1 MRIPINQ
8 LFLIGLS
15 VALSFL
21 LWLWVGAQ
29 ERSEIVVS
37 VPLEYRNLARGM
49 EIFPEK
55 DLVTNVNV
63 WVKGTT
69 NTIKN
74 LKPNEISCWVDLSG
88 TKAGLRNFEIG
99 PDQVKAPY
107 GFSVLRITP
116 SRISLRVEDVV
127 SRKVPV
133 TVRLEGEPAIG
144 FKVTETSV
152 KPSEV
157 EIRGP
162 QSAVAS
168 VRQAVTDS
176 IDVSRIQGTHTET
189 VNVGVE
195 NSLVRIAKTTSV
207 LVSLNVSE
215 ITDVFTMRVP
225 VLVGNTNAQVKF
237 NPKTVRLDLVGPKTF
252 FAQIKN
258 EQIQVVLDVGALEP
272 GVYELTP
279 RVVLDPQAQK
289 KVSVKDV
296 IPPRIH
302 VRIS

>member
-1 MRIPINQ
+1 MRIPTNQ

-15 VALSFL
+15 IGLSFL

-37 VPLEYRNLARGM
+37 VPLEYRNLSRGL
-49 EIFPEK
+49 EIFPDK

-74 LKPNEISCWVDLSG
+74 LRPNEISCWVDLSE

-116 SRISLRVEDVV
+116 SRISLRVEEVV

-133 TVRLEGEPAIG
+133 MVRLEGEPAIG
-144 FKVTETSV
+144 FKVSESAV

-162 QSAVAS
+162 QSAVAA

-176 IDVSRIQGTHTET
+176 IDVSRIQGVHTET
-189 VNVGVE
+189 VNVGVA
-195 NSLVRIAKTTSV
+195 NSLVRIVRTTSV
-207 LVSLNVSE
+207 LVTLNVSE
-215 ITDVFTMRVP
+215 IKDVFTMRVP
-225 VLVGNTNAQVKF
+225 VLVENTTAQVKF
-237 NPKTVRLDLVGPKTF
+237 NPKTVRLDLLGPKAF

-258 EQIQVVLDVGALEP
+258 EQIQVVLDVSGLKP
-272 GVYELTP
+272 GIYELTP
-279 RVVLDPQAQK
+279 RVVLDPEAQK
-289 KVSVKDV
+289 KVSVKDM